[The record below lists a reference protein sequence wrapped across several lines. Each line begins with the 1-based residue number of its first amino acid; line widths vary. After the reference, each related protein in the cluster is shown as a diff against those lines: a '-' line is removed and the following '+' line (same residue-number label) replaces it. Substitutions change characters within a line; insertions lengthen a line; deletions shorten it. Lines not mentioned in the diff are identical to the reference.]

1 MHTMAKVKNASLA
14 EGDAPEP
21 VARVIGE
28 AQVVEAADRLV
39 ASTAAEADQL
49 IGLYDAEPARVVTVA
64 PGVDL
69 DVFTPGDPLAAR
81 IRLGLPV
88 DAVMLL
94 FVGRIQPLKAP
105 DVLLRAAAR
114 LVDSE
119 PELRDRLVV
128 AIVGGPSGSG
138 LAHPEHLQKLAGAL
152 GIADITTFVPPVPQ
166 TVLADY
172 YRAATVTVV
181 PSYTESFG
189 LVAVES
195 QACGTPVVAAA
206 VGGLRTAV
214 ADGRSGLLIDGHDP
228 ELYAENVRRIIAT
241 PALRDRLARSAIA
254 HAAGFG
260 WDATADHMLDVYL
273 DALVEH
279 ATVRR
284 IVAAR

>member
-1 MHTMAKVKNASLA
+1 
-14 EGDAPEP
+14 
-21 VARVIGE
+21 
-28 AQVVEAADRLV
+28 
-39 ASTAAEADQL
+39 
-49 IGLYDAEPARVVTVA
+49 
-64 PGVDL
+64 
-69 DVFTPGDPLAAR
+69 
-81 IRLGLPV
+81 
-88 DAVMLL
+88 
-94 FVGRIQPLKAP
+94 
-105 DVLLRAAAR
+105 
-114 LVDSE
+114 
-119 PELRDRLVV
+119 V

-152 GIADITTFVPPVPQ
+152 GVADITIFVPPVPQ
-166 TVLADY
+166 AVLADY

-206 VGGLRTAV
+206 VGGLQTAV

-228 ELYAENVRRIIAT
+228 SAYADSVRRIIAT

-254 HAAGFG
+254 HAARFG

-273 DALVEH
+273 DALEEH
-279 ATVRR
+279 ASVRR